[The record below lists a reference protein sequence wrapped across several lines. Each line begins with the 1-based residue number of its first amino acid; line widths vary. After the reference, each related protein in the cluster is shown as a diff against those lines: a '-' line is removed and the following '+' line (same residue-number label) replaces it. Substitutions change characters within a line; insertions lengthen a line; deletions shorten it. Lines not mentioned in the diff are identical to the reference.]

1 MSKTRILEGEREMLS
16 VADVGRILGLTQS
29 VVRQLCREEKI
40 PSVKI
45 GRRVYIPRDELER
58 QIERDMRGAVTAMTP
73 NDNIPC
79 PECGGVKQYYDND
92 FASDWSYAKFY
103 WLCSDCDTS
112 GIDLF
117 DLRYFD
123 TDIDEEE

>member
-16 VADVGRILGLTQS
+16 VADVGRTLGLTQS

-45 GRRVYIPRDELER
+45 GRRVYIPRAELER

-79 PECGGVKQYYDND
+79 PECGGAKQYYDGG
-92 FASDWSYAKFY
+92 FASDLSYAKFH
-103 WLCSDCDTS
+103 WTCSDC
-112 GIDLF
+112 GARGVDLF
-117 DLRYFD
+117 GLAYFD
-123 TDIDEEE
+123 TDLDEEE

>member
-1 MSKTRILEGEREMLS
+1 MSKTRILEGEREMLNT
-16 VADVGRILGLTQS
+16 ADVGRILGVTQQ
-29 VVRQLCREEKI
+29 VVRNLCRSGKL
-40 PSVKI
+40 PSVHI
-45 GRRVYIPRDELER
+45 GQRVYVPRAELVR
-58 QIERDMRGAVTAMTP
+58 QIESDMRGTVTAMTP
-73 NDNIPC
+73 NDHIPC
-79 PECGGVKQYYDND
+79 PKCGGVKQYYDNS

-103 WLCSDCDTS
+103 WLCSECDTS